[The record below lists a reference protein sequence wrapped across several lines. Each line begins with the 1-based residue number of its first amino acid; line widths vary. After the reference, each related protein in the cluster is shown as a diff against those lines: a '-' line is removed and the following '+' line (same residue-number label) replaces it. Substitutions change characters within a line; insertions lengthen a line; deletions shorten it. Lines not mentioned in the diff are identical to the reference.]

1 MELASRVST
10 RPRPPP
16 ALGTR
21 TLADRSGIVLNA
33 RPAAEM
39 KADTGPKASPS
50 QDSNMAASAGA
61 QSSAETSDGFPTNL
75 FDF

>member
-1 MELASRVST
+1 M
-10 RPRPPP
+10 
-16 ALGTR
+16 
-21 TLADRSGIVLNA
+21 LNA